1 MSIDTLP
8 AQSSAQPV
16 NGHAETNGANG
27 QEGVEQ
33 LQDGLA
39 ALKVEAQH
47 QQQQE
52 QQQQQNGGDVQGQL
66 QDVELHRACA
76 GGNVEEVRGVLSR
89 GLESLEVLGEFS
101 FGKRRD
107 RFMGYKQGFG

>member
-8 AQSSAQPV
+8 VPASAQQV
-16 NGHAETNGANG
+16 NGHAEG

-33 LQDGLA
+33 LQGGIA

-52 QQQQQNGGDVQGQL
+52 QQQQQNGEDGQVQG
-66 QDVELHRACA
+66 QDVELHRVCA

-89 GLESLEVLGEFS
+89 GLENLEVLGESS
-101 FGKRRD
+101 F
-107 RFMGYKQGFG
+107 Y